1 MLSFLAQLWPEDL
14 KKASE
19 KVAASGQQKKSE
31 ASTEHHLPPHLLPN
45 VTEVTKEDKRWHA
58 EEINEGRREELKA
71 WMKHVRLKRRRAQ
84 SGMNLVDTTWVFKWK
99 YKPNGTRFCKA
110 RLCVRGY
117 KDSQKA
123 DVATYAFTA
132 TRESQRL
139 VTSTA
144 VIMGWRL
151 RSMDVSTAFLQG
163 APFGEGREVSLKVDK
178 ELAKLLRQYEGYEDF
193 DENLEVL
200 SLDKLVYGLVDAPKA
215 WFDELTATIKAAGWI
230 QALLDPALLFKRS
243 YGKLSGIMSLHV
255 DDIKT
260 GGTDSVMAELSQIL
274 KRKYGEIKEEMD
286 NFEHCGVMHNTT
298 EERGHDVAE
307 ALPGET
313 RGDATRSRSTLPS
326 AA

>member
-1 MLSFLAQLWPEDL
+1 M
-14 KKASE
+14 
-19 KVAASGQQKKSE
+19 
-31 ASTEHHLPPHLLPN
+31 
-45 VTEVTKEDKRWHA
+45 DK
-58 EEINEGRREELKA
+58 
-71 WMKHVRLKRRRAQ
+71 
-84 SGMNLVDTTWVFKWK
+84 
-99 YKPNGTRFCKA
+99 P
-110 RLCVRGY
+110 
-117 KDSQKA
+117 
-123 DVATYAFTA
+123 
-132 TRESQRL
+132 
-139 VTSTA
+139 
-144 VIMGWRL
+144 
-151 RSMDVSTAFLQG
+151 
-163 APFGEGREVSLKVDK
+163 
-178 ELAKLLRQYEGYEDF
+178 
-193 DENLEVL
+193 
-200 SLDKLVYGLVDAPKA
+200 VYGLVDAPKA